1 MVSGMWSL
9 KQEENNIIRVLRMTY
24 DNTKILCTDMY
35 VTWRNNQLPNKK
47 KIYVLENVNML
58 FLQQDFGLNM

>member
-24 DNTKILCTDMY
+24 DNTKILCTYMY